1 MSVQKNTINRSA
13 VSPRI
18 KDLQLKIQD
27 ESYLNSAIDRIAV
40 VISRQLVEN
49 RSVTGKSVDFLMQ

>member
-49 RSVTGKSVDFLMQ
+49 RSITGKSVDFLMQ